1 MRRKQPLLVRA
12 SQETSKTHCNTA
24 YFILI
29 CLLFLSVI
37 DRFLLRVLLCLC
49 TAFYFKHLTDR
60 SSHLILSFLFLF
72 FSTSTFLFFPSL
84 FHSLKKSCPPSSRM
98 NAGALSAHAASLSTS
113 TERAIEVLAG
123 LVGRTHVKEEIVHGS
138 YRCIRITL
146 DIVLVVPIIF
156 LVFLFLFMFLF
167 MFMFFFIFLFLF
179 SF

>member
-1 MRRKQPLLVRA
+1 
-12 SQETSKTHCNTA
+12 
-24 YFILI
+24 
-29 CLLFLSVI
+29 
-37 DRFLLRVLLCLC
+37 
-49 TAFYFKHLTDR
+49 
-60 SSHLILSFLFLF
+60 
-72 FSTSTFLFFPSL
+72 
-84 FHSLKKSCPPSSRM
+84 M